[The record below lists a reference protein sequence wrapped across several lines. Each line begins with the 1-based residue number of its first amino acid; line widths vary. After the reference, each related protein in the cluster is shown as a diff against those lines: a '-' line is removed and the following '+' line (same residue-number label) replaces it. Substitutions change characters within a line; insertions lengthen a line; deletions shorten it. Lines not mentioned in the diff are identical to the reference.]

1 MNYFR
6 PHIYVANFPHIIR
19 GSGDLTLIHIEVSG
33 WGKLKVIAHKKEA
46 IPFTKWVW
54 GKSESFELD
63 VPKEQQMTILFWNI
77 FGKNQIN
84 FQSPGNNITFSF
96 IKPESSIESKIPKPK
111 LINFRLR
118 NIFMLKSELIKNF
131 SSKISIPI
139 IDLVHTKIL
148 LQRSLRQQHSSTY
161 RFKAPPL
168 KAKINFQDIKY
179 SPPINKPDEKRI
191 TQ

>member
-6 PHIYVANFPHIIR
+6 PHIHVANFPHIIR
-19 GSGDLTLIHIEVSG
+19 SSGDLTPIHIEVSG
-33 WGKLKVIAHKKEA
+33 WGRLKVIAHKKET

-54 GKSESFELD
+54 GKSESLELD
-63 VPKEQQMTILFWNI
+63 VPKEQQITITFWNI
-77 FGKNQIN
+77 FGKNKIN
-84 FQSPGNNITFSF
+84 FQSPGNNITFTF
-96 IKPESSIESKIPKPK
+96 IKPQSSIKSEIPKPK

-118 NIFMLKSELIKNF
+118 NILMIKSQLITSF

-148 LQRSLRQQHSSTY
+148 LQRSLRQQYSSSY
-161 RFKAPPL
+161 RFKVQPL